1 MNDAAALR
9 LAAAGAGTLRSL
21 QDERVRRRFAS
32 PGIQVRK
39 VQKDGADFV
48 ELDGYATVFSKR
60 YKMWDWYG
68 EYEEEVA
75 PEALDRTLG
84 EDPDVNFL
92 VNHTGLAMARTKAG
106 TLTLTAD
113 ETGLRSVPRLNPA
126 RGDVQDLLHA
136 LDDGAVDEM
145 SFAFRIV
152 DGRWSANYSV
162 YTITEIDID
171 RGDVSA
177 VNYGANPYTSISA
190 RSQQAFDA
198 LEHLDGAPLAE
209 VARRAQERLAAG
221 ARRGAAIEPPAAAG
235 RSKRDVLALL
245 DADLI

>member
-1 MNDAAALR
+1 MNEAAELR
-9 LAAAGAGTLRSL
+9 RAAAGQGTLRSL

-39 VQKDGADFV
+39 VKQDGADFV
-48 ELDGYATVFSKR
+48 ELDGYATVFNKR

-92 VNHTGLAMARTKAG
+92 VNHTGLAMARTKAQ

-113 ETGLRSVPRLNPA
+113 DTGLRSVPRLNPA
-126 RGDVQDLLHA
+126 RSDVQDLLHA
-136 LDDGAVDEM
+136 LDDGAIDEM

-209 VARRAQERLAAG
+209 VARRAQARLAST
-221 ARRGAAIEPPAAAG
+221 ARSEAAAEPKG
-235 RSKRDVLALL
+235 RTKRDVLSLL